1 MPISLFSL
9 WILSICMMQKSNKN
23 AQKFALIRVRVIE
36 GIKSGLFFSTNLLLL
51 LYGIMGLNLQFMM
64 IYITF

>member
-9 WILSICMMQKSNKN
+9 WISSICMMQKSNKN
-23 AQKFALIRVRVIE
+23 AQNFALIKVRVNE
-36 GIKSGLFFSTNLLLL
+36 GIKLGLFFSTNLLLL
-51 LYGIMGLNLQFMM
+51 LYGIIGLNLQFMR